1 MTTKDPTSLTTEDPI
16 TRFQHFKAKPQLL
29 ESGKTVTELAKSDV
43 ISCGVQVIANGGE
56 TNLHS
61 HKGNDAIWFVLQG
74 AATFYTTEN
83 RVVATVNKN
92 EGLLIPREVPYWF
105 ESASEENLVVLRL
118 GAQVKG
124 EGTGRIDYTASRVPQ
139 AKLVRD
145 TYYLPGTQVLEGSF
159 FGG

>member
-1 MTTKDPTSLTTEDPI
+1 MTQTEVVQEDPLS
-16 TRFQHFKAKPQLL
+16 RFQHFTVKPRLL
-29 ESGKTVTELAKSDV
+29 ESGKTVTELVKGKAA
-43 ISCGVQVIANGGE
+43 ISCGVQVIADGGE

-83 RVVATVNKN
+83 RVVATVHKH

-105 ESASEENLVVLRL
+105 ESASEENLVVLRF
-118 GAQVKG
+118 GAAVSG
-124 EGTGRIDYTASRVPQ
+124 EPTGRVDYTASRVPQ
-139 AKLVRD
+139 AELIDGV
-145 TYYLPGTQVLEGSF
+145 YYLPGTKLQEAGV